1 MKSSRIESYLSQLQD
16 LKNASTSSPQII
28 DPNPTQQALKLS
40 QLTEI
45 GAVIERIVDVY
56 SQLISYSNEI
66 VTTKC
71 SNLRNYVIDVDNF
84 YFVKVKAIL
93 SRYISPPQQQKFGYT
108 EIKKKNSPNFCS

>member
-16 LKNASTSSPQII
+16 LKNAASTSSPQII

-45 GAVIERIVDVY
+45 GALIERIVDVY

-93 SRYISPPQQQKFGYT
+93 SRYDTTTTS
-108 EIKKKNSPNFCS
+108 KNLSLIH